1 MEIYISQ
8 SQWQKNIESNNIEYF
23 GLNIFFITAFPNT
36 ERERRE
42 RERER
47 ERERA
52 RERRMT
58 NDSLCSHIQQYRN
71 YKSYFAYLEALFIK
85 NQNGMVVTNWK

>member
-47 ERERA
+47 ESELERE
-52 RERRMT
+52 E
-58 NDSLCSHIQQYRN
+58 
-71 YKSYFAYLEALFIK
+71 
-85 NQNGMVVTNWK
+85 